1 MQTLH
6 TGCSKAEPEI
16 LSRHRPPSWG
26 HGMAKF
32 NQLQTQFGDDWCTQF
47 RVIVVTDQPTHPP
60 THRQDW
66 LQYTARQLVYV
77 SE

>member
-1 MQTLH
+1 VHKKKLKKHSEVMQTLH

-32 NQLQTQFGDDWCTQF
+32 NQLQTQFGDD
-47 RVIVVTDQPTHPP
+47 
-60 THRQDW
+60 
-66 LQYTARQLVYV
+66 
-77 SE
+77 